1 MRKCDLD
8 RVFQY
13 QDEFPMHW
21 KKEYIRLMTMFE
33 VIVEIDADQILIPSH
48 LKSKVMS
55 DPFLMGSEF
64 MVRRDLL
71 WWDVTLGIR
80 QLQGGSAQEG
90 NNVKLPCQPL
100 FFWCCIQSLHHDCPI
115 N

>member
-48 LKSKVMS
+48 LPSKVMS

-80 QLQGGSAQEG
+80 QLQGGSARKAIMLSYHV
-90 NNVKLPCQPL
+90 NLC
-100 FFWCCIQSLHHDCPI
+100 FFGAASSLSI
-115 N
+115 MIVQ

>member
-1 MRKCDLD
+1 MQKCDLD
-8 RVFQY
+8 RVFQN

-48 LKSKVMS
+48 LPSKVKDMA

-64 MVRRDLL
+64 MVRRGLL

-80 QLQGGSAQEG
+80 QLQGGSAQESK
-90 NNVKLPCQPL
+90 NVMLPCQPL
-100 FFWCCIQSLHHDCPI
+100 FFGAAYSHDCPI